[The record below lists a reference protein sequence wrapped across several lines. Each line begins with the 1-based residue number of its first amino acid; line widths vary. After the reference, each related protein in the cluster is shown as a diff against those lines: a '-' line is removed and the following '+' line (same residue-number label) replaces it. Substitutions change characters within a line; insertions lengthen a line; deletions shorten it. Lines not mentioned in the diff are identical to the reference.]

1 MILNLFGVAFAIAA
15 IVLYSI
21 DIALIG
27 LWWMCDDDDY
37 SFQYNT
43 PSPDEKII
51 MEKCLEGK
59 ALVLV
64 SVENVVSAVQKVVTM
79 SVKKR
84 ALFILQKVLK
94 VTTYRLIYQEPLKIS

>member
-64 SVENVVSAVQKVVTM
+64 SVENVVSAVQKVVEC
-79 SVKKR
+79 KKEG
-84 ALFILQKVLK
+84 FIYFTESLKSYYLQ
-94 VTTYRLIYQEPLKIS
+94 TYISRTPQN